1 MAKNEKFT
9 SAFDFTGIIEGKD
22 KKQKSTNTV
31 NTKAKSTEGLT
42 PYGTKRGYYLSNDI
56 IRAINIRAAKD
67 GVTKNDVVVAALNE
81 YLKND
86 LIDEKGK

>member
-1 MAKNEKFT
+1 MAKNEKST
-9 SAFDFTGIIEGKD
+9 SAFDFTGIIDEKD
-22 KKQKSTNTV
+22 KNKKATNAEK
-31 NTKAKSTEGLT
+31 TKVKSTEGLT

-67 GVTKNDVVVAALNE
+67 GVTKNDVVVAALTE

-86 LIDEKGK
+86 SN